1 MFLRT
6 GLWILT
12 LDVDGDCP
20 PVEDVLCQLR
30 VLAESAGR
38 VKRGLTPGQEQ
49 TLEPSLPDKVKLFS
63 KHYSLFN
70 LQLY

>member
-49 TLEPSLPDKVKLFS
+49 TFFKTLFFVQLTIVLVKTS
-63 KHYSLFN
+63 QRGH
-70 LQLY
+70 